1 MVLGWTNGENTVI
14 SGILDRMATLENK
27 IKLLESENAT
37 QKAEIAIL
45 KNNMNTSKNFNDK
58 ACPEWRDKLVGKKNK
73 ITENQITI
81 LNAVGSEQKDRQNR
95 ESNVILFGVPEST
108 ATSGAERE
116 KEDKATTMEILKE
129 IGGFDTVVSN
139 IKRFKANPNTTGAIK
154 KPLPIRVTFDDRD
167 NVQLSLIEA
176 KSLKDSVKFK
186 SVFFSKDLTPVQIF
200 QLKQLIKT
208 RNEENARLDAAHKAA
223 NTKAKYRYG
232 IRNDRVVKV
241 YLNQD

>member
-58 ACPEWRDKLVGKKNK
+58 ACTEWRDKLVGKKNK

-108 ATSGAERE
+108 ATSGAER
-116 KEDKATTMEILKE
+116 KR
-129 IGGFDTVVSN
+129 
-139 IKRFKANPNTTGAIK
+139 IKQRLWRF
-154 KPLPIRVTFDDRD
+154 
-167 NVQLSLIEA
+167 
-176 KSLKDSVKFK
+176 
-186 SVFFSKDLTPVQIF
+186 
-200 QLKQLIKT
+200 
-208 RNEENARLDAAHKAA
+208 
-223 NTKAKYRYG
+223 
-232 IRNDRVVKV
+232 
-241 YLNQD
+241 

>member
-45 KNNMNTSKNFNDK
+45 KNNMNTSKNLNDK
-58 ACPEWRDKLVGKKNK
+58 ACTEWRDKFVGKKNK

-176 KSLKDSVKFK
+176 KSLKDSV
-186 SVFFSKDLTPVQIF
+186 
-200 QLKQLIKT
+200 
-208 RNEENARLDAAHKAA
+208 
-223 NTKAKYRYG
+223 
-232 IRNDRVVKV
+232 
-241 YLNQD
+241 